1 MIEKLEY
8 FKDPNFIFDPEAHS
22 YTYVNE
28 LKKKPI
34 QIFESV
40 SGFIDQFKPPFPAD
54 VHKYVARSRGVD
66 PSVILNEW
74 KIAGDDGKRI
84 GSIVHDWIEDFYKG
98 KDPALPD
105 DKGAILRIEQFK
117 KIYAEKLF
125 KFKSIRQELR
135 MFSRKWGIAGTLDN
149 LLELNGRY
157 YVGDYKT
164 NKDFK
169 DEDHPK
175 GKNRKLLHPFENLWQ
190 NDITG
195 YSLQVSTYRLML
207 EEVGFKTHGA
217 FLISIGPDSAKIYKA
232 LDLTQ
237 ELRFHLNENNYT
249 F

>member
-8 FKDPNFIFDPEAHS
+8 FKDPNFKFDPAAHS
-22 YTYVNE
+22 YTYIDP
-28 LKKKPI
+28 LTQKPV

-40 SGFIDQFKPPFPAD
+40 SGFIEQFKKPFDPNT
-54 VHKYVARSRGVD
+54 HKYVAKARGVD
-66 PSVILNEW
+66 PDELLKEW
-74 KIAGDDGKRI
+74 KQAGDLGKNI
-84 GSIVHDWIEDFYKG
+84 GTIAHDWIENFYD
-98 KDPALPD
+98 DPNLPLPED
-105 DKGAILRIEQFK
+105 PEVVLRINQFK
-117 KIYAEKLF
+117 KIYDEKLY
-125 KFKSIRQELR
+125 KFKSISRELR

-149 LLELNGRY
+149 LLELGGKY

-175 GKNRKLLHPFENLWQ
+175 GKRNRLLYPFDNHWQ

-195 YSLQVSTYRLML
+195 YSLQLSTYRLML

-217 FLISIGPDSAKIYKA
+217 FIISIGPNSAKIYKA
-232 LDLTQ
+232 LDFTDKLK
-237 ELRFHLNENNYT
+237 FHLLENNYS